1 MKEIERKKAK
11 EKVKTN
17 RNRYKHLDSEIKKDI
32 KGKHKIEKEKM
43 IKKSKSMAAKEI
55 HIIYK

>member
-32 KGKHKIEKEKM
+32 KRKHEN
-43 IKKSKSMAAKEI
+43 
-55 HIIYK
+55 